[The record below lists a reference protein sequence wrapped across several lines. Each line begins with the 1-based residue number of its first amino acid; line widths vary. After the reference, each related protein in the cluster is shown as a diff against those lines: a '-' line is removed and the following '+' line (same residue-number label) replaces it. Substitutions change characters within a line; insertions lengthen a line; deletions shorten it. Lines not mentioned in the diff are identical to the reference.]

1 MQKLFNV
8 MSVAS
13 FVMSAGM
20 VAGSVML
27 YTRIP
32 SITKHYM
39 SELTLEMTKVMT
51 NMMPGEIDEA
61 LPELPTTTGPA
72 ITELVARMSKAYESR
87 MKTMVSDMVKAV
99 EQGGDIEKSEEQPH
113 AIYSDDDVQAMV
125 MRAFGGF
132 KPWRHIK

>member
-20 VAGSVML
+20 VVGSVVL

-32 SITKHYM
+32 SLTKYYM
-39 SELTLEMTKVMT
+39 SELTLEMTKVVT
-51 NMMPGEIDEA
+51 NMVPSKIDEA

-72 ITELVARMSKAYESR
+72 VPI
-87 MKTMVSDMVKAV
+87 
-99 EQGGDIEKSEEQPH
+99 KSP
-113 AIYSDDDVQAMV
+113 
-125 MRAFGGF
+125 F
-132 KPWRHIK
+132 

>member
-39 SELTLEMTKVMT
+39 SEMTLEMTEALTRMV
-51 NMMPGEIDEA
+51 PGKIDEVM
-61 LPELPTTTGPA
+61 PELPTTTGPA
-72 ITELVARMSKAYESR
+72 V
-87 MKTMVSDMVKAV
+87 
-99 EQGGDIEKSEEQPH
+99 P
-113 AIYSDDDVQAMV
+113 
-125 MRAFGGF
+125 F
-132 KPWRHIK
+132 KVP

>member
-13 FVMSAGM
+13 FVMSGGM
-20 VAGSVML
+20 VIGSVML

-39 SELTLEMTKVMT
+39 SELQGELTKMVTDMVP
-51 NMMPGEIDEA
+51 NQIDEA

-72 ITELVARMSKAYESR
+72 LPI
-87 MKTMVSDMVKAV
+87 
-99 EQGGDIEKSEEQPH
+99 KSP
-113 AIYSDDDVQAMV
+113 
-125 MRAFGGF
+125 F
-132 KPWRHIK
+132 

>member
-32 SITKHYM
+32 SLTKRYV
-39 SELTLEMTKVMT
+39 SELKLELTQMITEMV
-51 NMMPGEIDEA
+51 PGQIDEVM
-61 LPELPTTTGPA
+61 PELPTQTGPA
-72 ITELVARMSKAYESR
+72 MPI
-87 MKTMVSDMVKAV
+87 
-99 EQGGDIEKSEEQPH
+99 KSP
-113 AIYSDDDVQAMV
+113 
-125 MRAFGGF
+125 F
-132 KPWRHIK
+132 